1 MRGKKTSIEWRAHL
15 HEKEWGGIRM
25 QGFIDRW
32 KDVFSRVTA
41 IPVVFFGIGLYR
53 AWLATFFRYDAFPTI
68 EFFDYALFEAAIG
81 ITCLTLAL
89 FARKVAPLW
98 SNRAI
103 TRATALLMTG
113 GSALI
118 VIGCFFAPESI
129 LKYSGLIMAGIGLGI
144 LILMWAEFFG
154 SINPMRVALYYAIA
168 IFFGEIIKGLFA
180 GMSAPYLAVFSL
192 ILPLFSIAWV
202 RASMK
207 RLPET
212 DLPEK
217 TKETTSSSFPWK
229 PILLM
234 AVCTFAFG
242 YGAVPMQPLL
252 PGNTLGALAVTAL
265 VFFGVLSASKWFNF
279 ATIYQLA
286 FPLVTIGFLLV
297 VPSVTQQGELTA
309 LCCDAGYTML
319 SIFVTVILSNITYRF
334 GISAVWIS
342 GIERGIRYLVEM
354 MGWSLFAFVSANVS
368 TQATSGIHTGITAVI
383 VVVFAVTF
391 FTEKGISAQWGINL
405 QSTNG
410 SAEKPSVGKLSVRV
424 SDLSKEHDLSPRE
437 EEVLQ
442 LLARQKTIL
451 QIEEDLYV
459 AQGTIK
465 AHISHIYKKLDV
477 HSRDELHELL
487 EPSQIAHEA
496 APLTQKD
503 IEPR

>member
-1 MRGKKTSIEWRAHL
+1 
-15 HEKEWGGIRM
+15 M

-41 IPVVFFGIGLYR
+41 IPIVFFGIGLYR

-68 EFFDYALFEAAIG
+68 EFFDYSLFEAAIG
-81 ITCLTLAL
+81 IACLSLAV

-98 SNRAI
+98 ANKTI
-103 TRATALLMTG
+103 TNATTVLMVA

-118 VIGCFFAPESI
+118 VVGCFFAPSSF
-129 LKYSGLIMAGIGLGI
+129 LKYAGLIMAGLGLGA

-180 GMSAPYLAVFSL
+180 GMSAPYLAVFSI
-192 ILPLFSIAWV
+192 ILPILSIAWV

-212 DLPEK
+212 DLPRK
-217 TKETTSSSFPWK
+217 TKASDAYIFPWK

-252 PGNTLGALAVTAL
+252 PGNTLGALGVTAL
-265 VFFGVLSASKWFNF
+265 IFFGVLSASRWFNF

-297 VPSVTQQGELTA
+297 VPSVTKQGEITA

-342 GIERGIRYLVEM
+342 GIERGIRYIVEM
-354 MGWSLFAFVSANVS
+354 LGWTLFAFVSANAPLE
-368 TQATSGIHTGITAVI
+368 ATSGIHTAITAVI
-383 VVVFAVTF
+383 VVVFSVIF
-391 FTEKGISAQWGINL
+391 FTEKGISAKWGINL
-405 QSTNG
+405 QSSDDST
-410 SAEKPSVGKLSVRV
+410 EEPSVSRLSLRV
-424 SDLSKEHDLSPRE
+424 SELSKEHDLSPRE

-442 LLARQKTIL
+442 LLARKKTTA
-451 QIEEDLYV
+451 QIEEELYV

-465 AHISHIYKKLDV
+465 AHISHIYKKLNV
-477 HSRDELHELL
+477 HSRDELRELL
-487 EPSQIAHEA
+487 ESATALPMGSLEKT
-496 APLTQKD
+496 P
-503 IEPR
+503 PR

>member
-1 MRGKKTSIEWRAHL
+1 MSGGLIGT
-15 HEKEWGGIRM
+15 KEEGGGCM
-25 QGFIDRW
+25 QGFINRW
-32 KDVFSRVTA
+32 KDVFARVMA

-53 AWLATFFRYDAFPTI
+53 AWLAIFFRYDAFPTI

-81 ITCLTLAL
+81 IACLTLAL

-98 SNRAI
+98 SNRVI
-103 TRATALLMTG
+103 MNTTAVLMVG

-118 VIGCFFAPESI
+118 VIGCFLLPASP
-129 LKYSGLIMAGIGLGI
+129 LKYAGLVMAGLGLGS

-180 GMSAPYLAVFSL
+180 GMSAPYLALFSL
-192 ILPLFSIAWV
+192 ILPLLSLAWV

-207 RLPET
+207 RLPEI
-212 DLPEK
+212 DLPRK
-217 TKETTSSSFPWK
+217 TKGGSTSLFPWK

-242 YGAVPMQPLL
+242 FGAVPMQPLL
-252 PGNTLGALAVTAL
+252 PGNILGTLAVTAL

-297 VPSVTQQGELTA
+297 VPSVTRQGEITA

-319 SIFVTVILSNITYRF
+319 SIFITVILSNITYRF
-334 GISAVWIS
+334 GISAAWIS

-354 MGWSLFAFVSANVS
+354 LGWALFAFVSANFS
-368 TQATSGIHTGITAVI
+368 LQATSGIHTGITAVI
-383 VVVFAVTF
+383 VIVFAAIF
-391 FTEKGISAQWGINL
+391 FTEKGISAKWGINL
-405 QSTNG
+405 QALDTHSEE
-410 SAEKPSVGKLSVRV
+410 SSVSKLSLRV
-424 SDLSKEHDLSPRE
+424 SDLSKKHDLSPRE

-442 LLARQKTIL
+442 LIARKQTAA
-451 QIEEDLYV
+451 QIEKDLYV
-459 AQGTIK
+459 APGTIK
-465 AHISHIYKKLDV
+465 AHVSHIYRKLDV
-477 HSRDELHELL
+477 HSRDELYTLL
-487 EPSQIAHEA
+487 EP
-496 APLTQKD
+496 PN
-503 IEPR
+503 